1 MIAPMRR
8 SAFLILS
15 AALIAAPAFALPKQ
29 PTAKYYSDRLAKL
42 TDLQRKGAVRGA
54 IVESDLKCGAV
65 EAVAHQGS
73 YKNLEMWVARC
84 GPKPGREYGLFLGP
98 DGSVQVSPCA
108 DLVKVK
114 WPACRP
120 LPQSGKH

>member
-1 MIAPMRR
+1 MIAAMRYP
-8 SAFLILS
+8 AFLIAS
-15 AALIAAPAFALPKQ
+15 MALATAPAFALPQQ
-29 PTAKYYSDRLAKL
+29 PTAKTYSDRLAKL
-42 TDLQRKGAVRGA
+42 TDLQRKGAVRAA
-54 IVESDLKCGAV
+54 IVDSDLKCGSV
-65 EAVAHQGS
+65 EAVAHQGA

-84 GPKPGREYGLFLGP
+84 GPKPVRDYGLFLGP

-120 LPQSGKH
+120 LSPSGKH

>member
-1 MIAPMRR
+1 MRR
-8 SAFLILS
+8 LAFLIASL
-15 AALIAAPAFALPKQ
+15 ALAAPGFTLPQQ
-29 PTAKYYSDRLAKL
+29 PTAKTYSDRLAKL
-42 TDLQRKGAVRGA
+42 TDLQRKGTIRAA
-54 IVESDLKCGAV
+54 IVESDLKCGSV

-84 GPKPGREYGLFLGP
+84 GPKPTREYGVFLGP
-98 DGSVQVSPCA
+98 DGSAQVSPCA

-120 LPQSGKH
+120 LP